1 MGKCA
6 RRQPRTAEIGEAAFL
21 YSPCA
26 ARAVFYEKKPS
37 QPAPLD
43 WPLAMLFGVS
53 LLGGG
58 GGGRPGKLVTE
69 AVFGGPRRAK
79 EAPRFSAS

>member
-58 GGGRPGKLVTE
+58 GGGAAGKTCYRGRFWRPKTGQGSPTI
-69 AVFGGPRRAK
+69 
-79 EAPRFSAS
+79 